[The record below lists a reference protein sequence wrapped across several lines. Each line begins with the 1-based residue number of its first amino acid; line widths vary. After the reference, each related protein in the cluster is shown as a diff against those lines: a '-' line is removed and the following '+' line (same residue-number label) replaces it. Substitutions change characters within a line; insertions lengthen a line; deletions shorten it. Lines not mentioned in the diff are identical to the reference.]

1 MTMSP
6 TETCW
11 SVRMSVRRTDPSA
24 EPTSWPWARLDCT
37 MAETPEL
44 SSVMRRTVA
53 LVGPTSLTWPMTP
66 AELVTGMPTAMP
78 EVVPLSMVIV
88 EVHES
93 VDCEMTV
100 AAVESRL

>member
-1 MTMSP
+1 
-6 TETCW
+6 
-11 SVRMSVRRTDPSA
+11 
-24 EPTSWPWARLDCT
+24 
-37 MAETPEL
+37 
-44 SSVMRRTVA
+44 
-53 LVGPTSLTWPMTP
+53 MTP